1 MKPEGFLGTL
11 KFVAARLA
19 IAEIIIFALTGLV
32 CWLIGWRTLTEYATG
47 LILAGFAVTFFGASG
62 VLSGATLN
70 GDFQHQYSKTVMPN
84 SANQRMQQNVSN
96 LADISFT
103 VWAGLSC
110 LITVLL
116 GIVLKALI
124 YL

>member
-1 MKPEGFLGTL
+1 MKSEGFLGTL
-11 KFVAARLA
+11 KFVAVRFA
-19 IAEIIIFALTGLV
+19 IAEIVVLALTGVV
-32 CWLIGWRTLTEYATG
+32 CWFIGWRTLAEYSTG
-47 LILAGFAVTFFGASG
+47 LILAGFAVIFFGASG

-103 VWAGLSC
+103 VWAGLIGV
-110 LITVLL
+110 ITVLL